1 MAQNF
6 AQGKQDDSTSSNMRL
21 AGRFIQNEA
30 AAAMSDAAKLRDQA
44 YEQTAAFG
52 SLRARNLHDQK
63 ALGGLKPVPFL

>member
-30 AAAMSDAAKLRDQA
+30 AAAMSDADKLRDQA

-52 SLRARNLHDQK
+52 SLR
-63 ALGGLKPVPFL
+63 

>member
-21 AGRFIQNEA
+21 AGRFIQDEA

-44 YEQTAAFG
+44 YEQTEGCGALDFLVRRDKAFG
-52 SLRARNLHDQK
+52 SRCGVLL
-63 ALGGLKPVPFL
+63 